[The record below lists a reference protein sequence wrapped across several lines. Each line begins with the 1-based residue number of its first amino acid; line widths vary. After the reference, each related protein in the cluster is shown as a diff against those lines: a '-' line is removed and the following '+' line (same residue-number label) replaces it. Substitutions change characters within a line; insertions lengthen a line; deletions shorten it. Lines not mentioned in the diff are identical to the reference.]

1 MLDSILVT
9 VSLNP
14 IIHVSAVSFSISKDL
29 MEKKKNVWITYNYS
43 VVLSSGEHWLD
54 EVKYD
59 LIDFLR
65 IRLQTHPEFLVRF
78 LIWS

>member
-1 MLDSILVT
+1 M
-9 VSLNP
+9 
-14 IIHVSAVSFSISKDL
+14 
-29 MEKKKNVWITYNYS
+29 WITYNYS